1 MTKNVEGEN
10 EKRDVKARYLIL
22 NDDLICSELAAADLV
37 AQM

>member
-22 NDDLICSELAAADLV
+22 NDDLNRIIILSSTIHG
-37 AQM
+37 